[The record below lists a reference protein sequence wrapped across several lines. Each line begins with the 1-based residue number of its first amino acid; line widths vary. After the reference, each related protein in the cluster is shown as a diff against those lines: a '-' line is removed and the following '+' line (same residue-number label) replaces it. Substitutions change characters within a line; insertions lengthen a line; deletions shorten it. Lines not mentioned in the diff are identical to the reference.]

1 MSIFREIA
9 ESIANVERFSEK
21 YPFPHGSDEKIDRM
35 PGGVSIHDFPGII
48 SHDKINCYPSA
59 LSSPCYD
66 KAVFISLNGKIKGN
80 TRNHLS
86 FDQALREIVHHMDT
100 RCESVTK
107 EIGLIT
113 DAWDAKS
120 FDEWRPHLRN
130 YKRSGIMIEAYLIA
144 QGMVT
149 KIDLAWL

>member
-9 ESIANVERFSEK
+9 ERLANDERIYEEYSL
-21 YPFPHGSDEKIDRM
+21 PHEGGEKINRK
-35 PGGVSIHDFPGII
+35 PKGISPHDFPKIFP
-48 SHDKINCYPSA
+48 HNQINCYPSE

-66 KAVFISLNGKIKGN
+66 KAVFISLNGKLKGK

-86 FDQALREIVHHMDT
+86 FDQALREIVHHLDT
-100 RCESVTK
+100 RCGGVTK
-107 EIGLIT
+107 EVGLIA

-130 YKRSGIMIEAYLIA
+130 YKRCGIMIEAYLIA
-144 QGMVT
+144 PGMVT
-149 KIDLAWL
+149 EIDLARL